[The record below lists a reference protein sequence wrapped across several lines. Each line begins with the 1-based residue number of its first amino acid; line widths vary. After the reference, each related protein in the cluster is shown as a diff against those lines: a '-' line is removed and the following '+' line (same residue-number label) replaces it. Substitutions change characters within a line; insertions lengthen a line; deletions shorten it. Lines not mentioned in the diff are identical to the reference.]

1 MPTKALV
8 KTVNQI
14 FANLEGKNISTS
26 YMNRKKINNF
36 LNYAKSWQLIM
47 KTISSQLEQNR
58 LINQELI
65 VKFC

>member
-14 FANLEGKNISTS
+14 FANLEGKNILTS

-36 LNYAKSWQLIM
+36 LNYAKS
-47 KTISSQLEQNR
+47 
-58 LINQELI
+58 
-65 VKFC
+65 